1 MDTCLLGVQ
10 GHQRLADAQPLG
22 DGSHGKPLCPKR
34 LNLHPLRLSGFQVCL
49 PVHGPGCPPAG
60 LVALPVALPASFLGK
75 VGADEGA
82 EVPLFLVRDAE
93 QGNQGVV
100 LGGVEGRQL
109 AAAKLDP
116 LACLECLCFA
126 VEGA

>member
-1 MDTCLLGVQ
+1 AHAIPGATAHSEDFP
-10 GHQRLADAQPLG
+10 RLPAAQAVGLVGCPV
-22 DGSHGKPLCPKR
+22 DGP
-34 LNLHPLRLSGFQVCL
+34 SG
-49 PVHGPGCPPAG
+49 PPAG
-60 LVALPVALPASFLGK
+60 LVALPVALPAPLLGK

-82 EVPLFLVRDAE
+82 QVPLFLICDAE

-109 AAAKLDP
+109 ATAKLDS

-126 VEGA
+126 VES